1 MVVLPLFQSPP
12 SLADGGVF
20 CLCPGAPRCSP
31 LLPLR
36 TLKKEEAWGREVLLA
51 AGKKAPTLVE
61 NRLS

>member
-20 CLCPGAPRCSP
+20 CLCPEAPRCSP

-36 TLKKEEAWGREVLLA
+36 GAEKGRGMGKGGLLA
-51 AGKKAPTLVE
+51 AGKKPPTLVE